1 MSHRVLAGVALLVC
15 ITASAQQTSA
25 PPPTSPQTITSENA
39 TEAPLPDIHTLI
51 DRVHAHTIAL
61 ENLRKKYICTVTQT
75 ADEFSSNGS
84 KKTHTDEYQAFYVG
98 NNEIFQHTARDG
110 KPLSPEDA
118 TKEQERVDKLVA
130 KLKSH
135 ADKPDKDQV
144 VLSSTGLL
152 KMATFTNPRREMID
166 GRPTIAFDYRGNP
179 NAKADNLG
187 EEIMRRLAGTLWV
200 DERDDAIVRFYG
212 TLDENFHVG
221 GGLLVNIK
229 KGSWF
234 NFTFEHVNGEIWFP
248 AQTTGHIDGRILL
261 FKGINGDLREAFSD
275 YRKLKTSVTIL
286 PGTQVLED
294 DDTTPPVSSPTHPAS
309 PVTTP
314 APHP

>member
-1 MSHRVLAGVALLVC
+1 MSRRLLAGVVLLVC
-15 ITASAQQTSA
+15 ITASAQQTPA
-25 PPPTSPQTITSENA
+25 PSTSPQTITSDA
-39 TEAPLPDIHTLI
+39 AAAPLPDIHTLI

-61 ENLRKKYICTVTQT
+61 ENLRKKYICTVIQT
-75 ADEFSSNGS
+75 ADEFSSDGS
-84 KKTHTDEYQAFYVG
+84 KKTHTDQYQAFYVG
-98 NNEIFQHTARDG
+98 NNEIFQHISRDG
-110 KPLSPEDA
+110 KPLSPADEK
-118 TKEQERVDKLVA
+118 KEQERVDKLVA
-130 KLKSH
+130 KLKSQ
-135 ADKPDKDQV
+135 DNKPDKDQV
-144 VLSSTGLL
+144 ILSSTGLL
-152 KMATFTNPRREMID
+152 KMAAFTNPRREIIN
-166 GRPTIAFDYRGNP
+166 GRPTIAFDYKGNP

-187 EEIMRRLAGTLWV
+187 EEVMRRLAGTLWV

-248 AQTTGHIDGRILL
+248 AQTTGHVDGRFLL
-261 FKGINGDLREAFSD
+261 FKGINGDLRQTFTD

-294 DDTTPPVSSPTHPAS
+294 GHATPPVLNPTQPTS
-309 PVTTP
+309 PVTNSTP
-314 APHP
+314 RP

>member
-15 ITASAQQTSA
+15 ITASAQQA
-25 PPPTSPQTITSENA
+25 PTPPTPTPPQAIPSDA

-51 DRVHAHTIAL
+51 DRVHAHAIAL
-61 ENLRKKYICTVTQT
+61 EDLRKKYICTVTQT

-98 NNEIFQHTARDG
+98 NNEIFQHIARDG
-110 KPLSPEDA
+110 KPLSSDDA
-118 TKEQERVDKLVA
+118 KKEQERVDKLVA
-130 KLKSH
+130 KFKAH
-135 ADKPDKDQV
+135 DNKPDKDQV

-152 KMATFTNPRREMID
+152 KMATFTNPRRETID
-166 GRPTIAFDYRGNP
+166 GRPTIVFDYRGNP

-187 EEIMRRLAGTLWV
+187 EEVMRRLTGTLWV
-200 DERDDAIVRFYG
+200 DEREDAIVRFYG

-248 AQTTGHIDGRILL
+248 AQTTGHVDGRFLL
-261 FKGINGDLREAFSD
+261 FKGINGDLRQTFSD

-286 PGTQVLED
+286 PGTRVLED
-294 DDTTPPVSSPTHPAS
+294 DNTTAPVLNPTHSPSPAS
-309 PVTTP
+309 TP
-314 APHP
+314 HS

>member
-1 MSHRVLAGVALLVC
+1 MSHRVLAGVAFLVC
-15 ITASAQQTSA
+15 ITASAQQTPA
-25 PPPTSPQTITSENA
+25 PPASPQTIASDKA
-39 TEAPLPDIHTLI
+39 IEAPLPDIHTLI

-61 ENLRKKYICTVTQT
+61 ENLRKKYICTMTQT
-75 ADEFSSNGS
+75 ADEFSSDGS
-84 KKTHTDEYQAFYVG
+84 KKTHTDQYQAFYVG
-98 NNEIFQHTARDG
+98 NNEIFQHISRDG

-118 TKEQERVDKLVA
+118 KKEQQRVDKLVA

-135 ADKPDKDQV
+135 DDKPDKDQV

-152 KMATFTNPRREMID
+152 KMATFTNPRRDMIN
-166 GRPTIAFDYRGNP
+166 GRPTIVFDYRGNS

-187 EEIMRRLAGTLWV
+187 EEVMRRLTGTLWV
-200 DERDDAIVRFYG
+200 DERDDAIIRFYG
-212 TLDENFHVG
+212 ALDENFHVG

-248 AQTTGHIDGRILL
+248 AQTTGHVDGRFLL
-261 FKGINGDLREAFSD
+261 FKGINGDLRQAFTD

-294 DDTTPPVSSPTHPAS
+294 TNTTAPILNPAHPTS
-309 PVTTP
+309 PVTNSTP
-314 APHP
+314 PH